1 MEPCDRQRAKE
12 WFNLLASGALGD
24 SERSVRRRV
33 MIVEELERLLNIEFR
48 SPDHFEEVM
57 EAFFEGKVVSGQDL
71 VDIRKKKGWTQQTV
85 ALYLGVSKSY
95 LSQMEHGHKPL
106 ITKALEFARKNTST
120 DMDNEKQGNF

>member
-71 VDIRKKKGWTQQTV
+71 VDIRKQG
-85 ALYLGVSKSY
+85 
-95 LSQMEHGHKPL
+95 HG
-106 ITKALEFARKNTST
+106 
-120 DMDNEKQGNF
+120 